1 MAMRRWTGAVSGS
14 VRSIRE
20 IRSSAFV
27 VIVPYRISTLAI
39 SFVSMPNSTLRPA
52 LAALSAAPNTATI
65 RKLWKALTP
74 DERAQ
79 GIEAALA
86 DDENGWVKTTTRGAV
101 AGALKFRPQTVATW
115 SRTKL
120 VSEAA
125 RLPLDDMQLLSAY
138 LIDLHLGHR
147 RPMMAAFLD
156 TLGIPNEDGRIDS
169 DTTQVPEQDAARIAA
184 AADAIAGS
192 YPVDDV
198 ATYFLTLLLQDAPT
212 WAGVRG
218 WLEKRAVG

>member
-1 MAMRRWTGAVSGS
+1 
-14 VRSIRE
+14 
-20 IRSSAFV
+20 
-27 VIVPYRISTLAI
+27 
-39 SFVSMPNSTLRPA
+39 MPTTLRPA
-52 LAALSAAPNTATI
+52 LAALSTAPDTATI
-65 RKLWKALTP
+65 RKLWRALTP

-86 DDENGWVKTTTRGAV
+86 DDENGWVKATTRGAV

-115 SRTKL
+115 PRTKL

-125 RLPLDDMQLLSAY
+125 RLPLDDVQLLSAY

-169 DTTQVPEQDAARIAA
+169 DTTQVPEQDAARVAA

-212 WAGVRG
+212 WAGVRS
-218 WLEKRAVG
+218 WLEKRAAG